1 MQNAEAFQCGVFG
14 KICKNMGGLGIRR
27 KRIHEELK
35 ASKARI
41 QKWTTRMNAVAYG
54 RRRWKCGRIRS
65 KTNIARHVRACSANE
80 AEGGVRRNVR
90 PEEGL
95 ARVYKPNEKAC
106 RNCGRTLSVT
116 NMRRHHKGCR
126 MFKRGGEKCVYG
138 RVTPIKSSLCI
149 AWIA

>member
-1 MQNAEAFQCGVFG
+1 MEERIVAKNREMQNAEAFQCGGFG
-14 KICKNMGGLGIRR
+14 KICKNMGGLGIHR

-41 QKWTTRMNAVAYG
+41 QKSTTRRYAVANG
-54 RRRWKCGRIRS
+54 RRHWKCGRIRS
-65 KTNIARHVRACSANE
+65 KTNIARHVRACTANE

-90 PEEGL
+90 PDEGL

-116 NMRRHHKGCR
+116 NMRRQ
-126 MFKRGGEKCVYG
+126 
-138 RVTPIKSSLCI
+138 TP
-149 AWIA
+149 